1 MGQRIALVFLTSL
14 EKKYLVLS
22 VDKWLDEATD
32 VASQV
37 ARIVHRKYQTYFD
50 VSDVRQELLTWIWRR
65 EDKVKQW
72 LSPDQTPEDYKG
84 GVRQLGKTL
93 TRQADKYCRRLK
105 AQKLGYELRDEQYYD
120 PITLSEMLPFVWQDV
135 VNTTDNTKPKVSGG
149 GNPAEGGNYVIQL
162 FDIRRALVKIDPQDR
177 LVLQMKFFEQ
187 LTYTEIALMLEISDT
202 TAHRKVDGALRRL
215 NQHLGGQSPF
225 QSEVEM

>member
-1 MGQRIALVFLTSL
+1 MSDW
-14 EKKYLVLS
+14 LS
-22 VDKWLDEATD
+22 EATD

-37 ARIVHRKYQTYFD
+37 ARVVHRKYSVYFD
-50 VSDVRQELLTWIWRR
+50 VSDLRQELLVWVWRR

-72 LSPDQTPEDYKG
+72 LDHNQEPEDYKG

-120 PITLSEMLPFVWQDV
+120 PITLSELLPFVWGDV
-135 VNTTDNTKPKVSGG
+135 VETTKLDGEKVSGA

-162 FDIRRALVKIDPQDR
+162 FDVRHALSKIDEMDR
-177 LVLQMKFFEQ
+177 DVLELKYEQ
-187 LTYTEIALMLEISDT
+187 NLTFAEIAEVLEVSDT
-202 TAHRKVDGALRRL
+202 TAHRKVEGAMRRL
-215 NQHLGGQSPF
+215 VNQLGGTNPF
-225 QSEVEM
+225 GKGEE

>member
-1 MGQRIALVFLTSL
+1 MSDW
-14 EKKYLVLS
+14 LS
-22 VDKWLDEATD
+22 EATD

-37 ARIVHRKYQTYFD
+37 ARVVHRKYSVYFD
-50 VSDVRQELLTWIWRR
+50 VSDLRQELLVWVWRR

-72 LSPDQTPEDYKG
+72 LDHNQEPEDYKG

-120 PITLSEMLPFVWQDV
+120 PITLSELLPFVWGDV
-135 VNTTDNTKPKVSGG
+135 VETTKLDGEKVSGA

-162 FDIRRALVKIDPQDR
+162 FDVRNALSKIDEMDR
-177 LVLQMKFFEQ
+177 DVLELKYEQ
-187 LTYTEIALMLEISDT
+187 NLTFAEIAEVLEVSDT
-202 TAHRKVDGALRRL
+202 TAHRKVEGAMRRL
-215 NQHLGGQSPF
+215 VQQLGGTNPF
-225 QSEVEM
+225 QKGEE

>member
-1 MGQRIALVFLTSL
+1 M
-14 EKKYLVLS
+14 
-22 VDKWLDEATD
+22 DKWLDEATD
-32 VASQV
+32 IASQV

-50 VSDVRQELLTWIWRR
+50 VSDVRQELLTWVWRR

-72 LSPDQTPEDYKG
+72 LSPEQSPEEYKG

-120 PITLSEMLPFVWQDV
+120 PITLSEMLPFVWEDV
-135 VNTTDNTKPKVSGG
+135 VNTTDSTKPRVSGG

-162 FDIRRALVKIDPQDR
+162 FDIRRALAKLDPQDR
-177 LVLQMKFFEQ
+177 LMLQMKFFEQ
-187 LTYTEIALMLEISDT
+187 LTFSEIATSLGVSDT

-215 NQHLGGQSPF
+215 NNNLGGQSPF
-225 QSEVEM
+225 QTEVEM

>member
-1 MGQRIALVFLTSL
+1 M
-14 EKKYLVLS
+14 
-22 VDKWLDEATD
+22 DKWLDEATD
-32 VASQV
+32 IASQV

-50 VSDVRQELLTWIWRR
+50 VSDVRQELLTWVWRR

-72 LSPDQTPEDYKG
+72 LSPDQSPEEYKG

-120 PITLSEMLPFVWQDV
+120 PITLSEMLPFVWEDV
-135 VNTTDNTKPKVSGG
+135 VNTTDSTKPRVSGG

-162 FDIRRALVKIDPQDR
+162 FDIRRALAKLDPQDR
-177 LVLQMKFFEQ
+177 LMLQMKFFEQ
-187 LTYTEIALMLEISDT
+187 LTFSEIATSLGVSDT

-215 NQHLGGQSPF
+215 NNNLGGQSPF
-225 QSEVEM
+225 QTEVEM

>member
-1 MGQRIALVFLTSL
+1 MSDW
-14 EKKYLVLS
+14 LS
-22 VDKWLDEATD
+22 EATD

-37 ARIVHRKYQTYFD
+37 ARVVHRKYSVYFD
-50 VSDVRQELLTWIWRR
+50 VSDLRQELLIWVWRR

-72 LSPDQTPEDYKG
+72 LDHNQEPEDYKG

-120 PITLSEMLPFVWQDV
+120 PITLSELLPFVWGDV
-135 VNTTDNTKPKVSGG
+135 VETTKLDGEKVSGA

-162 FDIRRALVKIDPQDR
+162 FDVRNALSKIDEMDR
-177 LVLQMKFFEQ
+177 DVLELKYEQ
-187 LTYTEIALMLEISDT
+187 NLTFAEIAEVLEVSDT
-202 TAHRKVDGALRRL
+202 TAHRKVEGAMRRL
-215 NQHLGGQSPF
+215 VQQLGGTNPF
-225 QSEVEM
+225 GKGEE

>member
-1 MGQRIALVFLTSL
+1 MADWF
-14 EKKYLVLS
+14 
-22 VDKWLDEATD
+22 DEATD
-32 VASQV
+32 IASQV

-50 VSDVRQELLTWIWRR
+50 VADVRQELLTWIWRR
-65 EDKVKQW
+65 EEKVQQW
-72 LSPDQTPEDYKG
+72 LSPDQSAEDYKG

-120 PITLSEMLPFVWQDV
+120 PITLSEMLPFVWEDV
-135 VNTTDNTKPKVSGG
+135 VNTTDSTKPKVSGG
-149 GNPAEGGNYVIQL
+149 GNPAEGGNYVVQL
-162 FDIRRALVKIDPQDR
+162 FDIRRALSKIDPQDR
-177 LVLQMKFFEQ
+177 LILQMKFFEQ
-187 LTYTEIALMLEISDT
+187 LTYSEIATTLEVSDT

>member
-1 MGQRIALVFLTSL
+1 
-14 EKKYLVLS
+14 
-22 VDKWLDEATD
+22 VDRWLDEAND

-50 VSDVRQELLTWIWRR
+50 VADVRQELLTWIWRR

-72 LSPDQTPEDYKG
+72 LSPEQSPEDYKG

-135 VNTTDNTKPKVSGG
+135 VNTTDSTKPKVSGG

-177 LVLQMKFFEQ
+177 LILQMKFFEQ
-187 LTYTEIALMLEISDT
+187 LTYSEIAHSLEVSDT